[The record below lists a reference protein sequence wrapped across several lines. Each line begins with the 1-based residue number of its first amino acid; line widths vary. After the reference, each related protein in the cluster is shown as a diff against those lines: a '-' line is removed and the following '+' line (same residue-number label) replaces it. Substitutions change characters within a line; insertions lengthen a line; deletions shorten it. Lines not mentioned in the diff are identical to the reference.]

1 MIQTRHLILAL
12 LVIVAPAR
20 AVLGQEAQP
29 AAGDADA
36 GAQADAGPETDA
48 GVQEEKKPK
57 EPFYASP
64 YLPLDSWQYPILEYW
79 ISAGL
84 INSLSPIVKP
94 WRRMD
99 VARALADMDESK
111 LGGGEMGWLERLR
124 ESFAPEL
131 SLLERPRSQ
140 DVSVSLELAGGAQW
154 ASQTHRDP
162 LRPELEGEFSD
173 AELLEDFRVEADG
186 AAGPVAGA
194 FRVRR
199 HGIYRNDAQFPDGRV
214 VPELDN
220 ALFGEVGA
228 RVEEGYLEF
237 QSRYARVGFGSM
249 YRNWGLP
256 DLGGFLRSAYAYSEE
271 EISYR
276 VGTDRIY
283 LIGMFASYGD
293 YRADTTHYVAI
304 HRLEIRPI
312 DDLLISVSE
321 SSVHG
326 GPGQNLDWK
335 LVNPVGI
342 WQIARR
348 DTDPPYNKLGQ
359 VDVWWRTGLGFNV
372 YGSLLADATNDN
384 ESCCQ
389 MGGTLGFEIPRLVP
403 GLLLRGNFSALQSLV
418 HRARLNPPLVWEEY
432 TVEGLGIGWDKTDLY
447 LLSLEAEWFPH
458 AGLWLQPRLDIQING
473 EGDLRQERPPPE
485 TLPGFPRILVGD
497 PETTIRPALAGR
509 WRNGWRFPLEVE
521 WDVGINFIQDYAN
534 VVGDN
539 RTEFVGSVGVLIRTP
554 RWQFGLR

>member
-1 MIQTRHLILAL
+1 MIQTHHLILVL
-12 LVIVAPAR
+12 LAIAA
-20 AVLGQEAQP
+20 ASHTALGQEAPP
-29 AAGDADA
+29 AAG
-36 GAQADAGPETDA
+36 QAASSTLTEDGPETDT
-48 GVQEEKKPK
+48 GVQEEKQPK

-64 YLPLDSWQYPILEYW
+64 YLPLGSWEYSILDYW
-79 ISAGL
+79 ISAGR
-84 INSLSPIVKP
+84 INSLSPFVQP

-111 LGGGEMGWLERLR
+111 LGGGEKDWLERLWK
-124 ESFAPEL
+124 SFAPEL

-140 DVSVSLELAGGAQW
+140 DVSVSLELAGGAQL

-194 FRVRR
+194 FRLRR

-220 ALFGEVGA
+220 VFGGEMSV
-228 RVEEGYLEF
+228 RVEEAYLEF

-256 DLGGFLRSAYAYSEE
+256 NLDGFLRSSYAYSEE

-283 LIGMFASYGD
+283 LVGMFASYGD

-326 GPGQNLDWK
+326 GPDQSLDWK

-348 DTDPPYNKLGQ
+348 DADPPYNKLGQ

-389 MGGTLGFEIPRLVP
+389 MGGNLGFEIPRVAP
-403 GLLLRGNFSALQSLV
+403 GLLLRGNFSAIQSLAYTPNSPDV
-418 HRARLNPPLVWEEY
+418 PWEQY
-432 TVEGLGIGWDKTDLY
+432 TVERIGIGWDKADLY
-447 LLSLEAEWFPH
+447 LLSVEVEWFPS
-458 AGLWLQPRLDIQING
+458 AGLWLRPKLDLQIRG
-473 EGDLRQERPPPE
+473 AFDIRDDRPPPE
-485 TLPGFPRILVGD
+485 TLPDWPRILVGD
-497 PETTIRPALAGR
+497 AETTLRPALEGR
-509 WRNGWRFPLEVE
+509 WRSDWQLPLEVE
-521 WDVGINFIQDYAN
+521 WNVGVNFISDYAN
-534 VVGDN
+534 VAGDN
-539 RTEFVGSVGVLIRTP
+539 RTELVGNIAVRLRTP
-554 RWQFGLR
+554 RWNFGLK

>member
-1 MIQTRHLILAL
+1 ML
-12 LVIVAPAR
+12 LTIVAPSRFA
-20 AVLGQEAQP
+20 LGQEVP
-29 AAGDADA
+29 LAAGEADGATQAEDAV
-36 GAQADAGPETDA
+36 QAET
-48 GVQEEKKPK
+48 KPK
-57 EPFYASP
+57 KPFYASP
-64 YLPLDSWQYPILEYW
+64 YLPLDSWQYPVLEYW
-79 ISAGL
+79 VSAGL
-84 INSLSPIVKP
+84 INSLSPTVKP

-111 LGGGEMGWLERLR
+111 LGGGEKDWLERVR

-131 SLLERPRSQ
+131 SLLERPRAQ
-140 DVSVSLELAGGAQW
+140 DVSVSLELAGGARL
-154 ASQTHRDP
+154 ATQTHRDL

-173 AELLEDFRVEADG
+173 AKVLEDLRLEIDG

-199 HGIYRNDAQFPDGRV
+199 DGIYRNDAQFPDGRV
-214 VPELDN
+214 VPKLDN
-220 ALFGEVGA
+220 TFGGEMSL
-228 RVEEGYLEF
+228 RVEEAYLEF
-237 QSRYARVGFGSM
+237 QSRYARIGFGSM

-256 DLGGFLRSAYAYSEE
+256 NLDGFLRSAYAYSEE

-326 GPGQNLDWK
+326 GPGQSLDWK
-335 LVNPVGI
+335 LINPVGI

-348 DTDPPYNKLGQ
+348 DADPPYNKLGQ
-359 VDVWWRTGLGFNV
+359 LDVWWRTGFGFNV

-389 MGGTLGFEIPRLVP
+389 MGGTLGFEVPRLAP
-403 GLLLRGNFSALQSLV
+403 GLLLRGNFSAIQSL
-418 HRARLNPPLVWEEY
+418 AYTPNSPALPWEQY
-432 TVEGLGIGWDKTDLY
+432 TVERIGIGWDKADLY
-447 LLSLEAEWFPH
+447 LFSVEAEWFPT
-458 AGLWLQPRLDIQING
+458 AGLWLRPKLDLQIRG
-473 EGDLRQERPPPE
+473 AFDIRDDRPPPE
-485 TLPGFPRILVGD
+485 TLPDWPRILVGD
-497 PETTIRPALAGR
+497 AETTIRPALEGR
-509 WRNGWRFPLEVE
+509 WRSDRRFPLEVE
-521 WDVGINFIQDYAN
+521 WDVGVNFISDYAN
-534 VVGDN
+534 TRGDN
-539 RTEFVGSVGVLIRTP
+539 RTEFVGNIAVRLRTP
-554 RWQFGLR
+554 RWTFGLK